1 MADTKPKLSGATMD
15 PLATRLSLI
24 VRLKATPSGG
34 DWDLFFH
41 QYANPIIAFSQ
52 KLGLDNHASQD
63 VLQETMIVLMQKL
76 PDFQYDPRMGRFRN
90 WLLTIAANK
99 VRESRRRSHAG
110 RLVSLENAPRDGS
123 NRWEEN
129 TPDEAPSVPEQV
141 EVIWRQS
148 LLEEALRR
156 VRLDPQTKPGTLDV
170 FEAYVLKQKPVAE
183 VAAKFN
189 LSENTVYQIKN
200 RITRR
205 LREELLNLGVL
216 DDGQDG
222 AAPPRKSPSSTP

>member
-1 MADTKPKLSGATMD
+1 MADTQPKRPSGAMD

-24 VRLKATPSGG
+24 VRLKTTPCSG
-34 DWDLFFH
+34 DWDLFFR

-52 KLGLDNHASQD
+52 KLGLDSHASQD

-76 PDFQYDPRMGRFRN
+76 PGFNYDPTTGRFRN
-90 WLLTIAANK
+90 WLLTITANK
-99 VRESRRRSHAG
+99 VRESRRRAHVG
-110 RLVSLENAPRDGS
+110 RLISLESAPRDGS
-123 NRWEEN
+123 NRWEES
-129 TPDEAPSVPEQV
+129 TPDDAPPVPEQV
-141 EVIWRQS
+141 ELIWRQS

-170 FEAYVLKQKPVAE
+170 FEAYVLKQKDVAE
-183 VAAKFN
+183 VAAEFN

-205 LREELLNLGVL
+205 LREELVALGVL
-216 DDGQDG
+216 EDAADD
-222 AAPPRKSPSSTP
+222 A